1 LTAGDKWC
9 ISNALVARWRRQSV
23 YALVKMAG
31 RQFKVSPEQVL
42 RVPRLDGSVG
52 DAVEF
57 NEVMAL
63 GEGEAMKLGSPYV
76 AGARV
81 QAEILRHGRA
91 RKILVFKKKRRNK
104 YRRLQGHR
112 QGFTEIRIKGIA

>member
-1 LTAGDKWC
+1 
-9 ISNALVARWRRQSV
+9 V

-42 RVPRLDGSVG
+42 RVPRLDGNVG

-63 GEGEAMKLGSPYV
+63 GEGEGMKLGSPYV
-76 AGARV
+76 DGARV
-81 QAEILRHGRA
+81 KAEILRHGRA
-91 RKILVFKKKRRNK
+91 SKILVFKKKRRNK

>member
-1 LTAGDKWC
+1 M
-9 ISNALVARWRRQSV
+9 

-42 RVPRLDGSVG
+42 RVPRLDGNVG

-63 GEGEAMKLGSPYV
+63 GEGEGMTLGSPFV

>member
-1 LTAGDKWC
+1 M
-9 ISNALVARWRRQSV
+9 

-42 RVPRLDGSVG
+42 RVPRLDGNVG

-63 GEGEAMKLGSPYV
+63 GEGEGMKLGSPFV

-81 QAEILRHGRA
+81 QAEILRHGRE

>member
-1 LTAGDKWC
+1 
-9 ISNALVARWRRQSV
+9 V

-31 RQFKVSPEQVL
+31 RQFKVSPQQVL
-42 RVPRLDGSVG
+42 RVPLLGGSVG

-57 NEVMAL
+57 TEVMAL
-63 GEGEAMKLGSPYV
+63 GEGADLKLGSPYV
-76 AGARV
+76 EGARV

-91 RKILVFKKKRRNK
+91 PKILVFKKKRRKK

>member
-1 LTAGDKWC
+1 M
-9 ISNALVARWRRQSV
+9 

-31 RQFKVSPEQVL
+31 RQFKVVPEQVL
-42 RVPRLDGSVG
+42 RVPSLSGNVG

-57 NEVMAL
+57 NEVMAI
-63 GEGEAMKLGSPYV
+63 GEGESMKLGSPFV
-76 AGARV
+76 EGARV
-81 QAEILRHGRA
+81 EAEILKQGRA
-91 RKILVFKKKRRNK
+91 RKILVFKKKRRKK

>member
-1 LTAGDKWC
+1 M
-9 ISNALVARWRRQSV
+9 

-42 RVPRLDGSVG
+42 RVPRLDGNVG

-63 GEGEAMKLGSPYV
+63 GEGEGMKLGSPYV
-76 AGARV
+76 DGARV
-81 QAEILRHGRA
+81 KAEILRHGRA
-91 RKILVFKKKRRNK
+91 SKILVFKKKRRNK

>member
-1 LTAGDKWC
+1 M
-9 ISNALVARWRRQSV
+9 
-23 YALVKMAG
+23 YALVKLAG

-42 RVPRLDGSVG
+42 KVPHLGGSVG

-57 NEVMAL
+57 NEVMAI
-63 GEGEAMKLGSPYV
+63 GEGAGMKLGSPFV
-76 AGARV
+76 EGARV
-81 QAEILRHGRA
+81 QAEILRHGRSP
-91 RKILVFKKKRRNK
+91 KILVFKKKRRKK

>member
-1 LTAGDKWC
+1 M
-9 ISNALVARWRRQSV
+9 

-42 RVPRLDGSVG
+42 RVPRLDGNVG

-63 GEGEAMKLGSPYV
+63 GEGEGMKLGSPYV
-76 AGARV
+76 DGARV

-91 RKILVFKKKRRNK
+91 AKILVFKKKRRNK